1 MTKFLDGFGLLF
13 TGLTVA
19 IIIMVANMY
28 IGGENLEKIIYG
40 VLLIALFFE
49 VFRLKKENK
58 KLKEQLN
65 KT

>member
-1 MTKFLDGFGLLF
+1 MTKFLDGFGLL
-13 TGLTVA
+13 
-19 IIIMVANMY
+19 IMAANMY

-58 KLKEQLN
+58 NLKEQLN
-65 KT
+65 KN